1 MDLILDYVVINGVR
15 YIPDKTTINIDKT
28 TIDITEPTLVYSDTK
43 QDKVK
48 MRNREYYKKNRD
60 KWKQYN
66 QNKKSK
72 LKTVVDWSSASA
84 FSGALAHRQL
94 THFNGS
100 SPTSSEETL
109 IPGFSCKHIVFK
121 LSNDHNFGCH
131 LLYFEVS
138 SSHQGRKSSDKCQV
152 SYQVLVRQSLGI
164 LRQS

>member
-1 MDLILDYVVINGVR
+1 MEHLHTSN
-15 YIPDKTTINIDKT
+15 PA
-28 TIDITEPTLVYSDTK
+28 DTHAAP
-43 QDKVK
+43 V
-48 MRNREYYKKNRD
+48 
-60 KWKQYN
+60 
-66 QNKKSK
+66 KSK

-131 LLYFEVS
+131 LLYIF
-138 SSHQGRKSSDKCQV
+138 
-152 SYQVLVRQSLGI
+152 
-164 LRQS
+164 

>member
-72 LKTVVDWSSASA
+72 LKTVIQ
-84 FSGALAHRQL
+84 F
-94 THFNGS
+94 
-100 SPTSSEETL
+100 
-109 IPGFSCKHIVFK
+109 
-121 LSNDHNFGCH
+121 
-131 LLYFEVS
+131 Y
-138 SSHQGRKSSDKCQV
+138 
-152 SYQVLVRQSLGI
+152 
-164 LRQS
+164 